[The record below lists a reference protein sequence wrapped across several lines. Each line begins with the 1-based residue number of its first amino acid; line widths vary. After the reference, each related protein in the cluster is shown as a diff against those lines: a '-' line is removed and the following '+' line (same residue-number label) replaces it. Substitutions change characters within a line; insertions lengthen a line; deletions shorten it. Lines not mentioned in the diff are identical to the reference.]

1 MFFQKGES
9 VMSTALIV
17 SLVGSAP
24 WIVGLVISGVA
35 WRRRRSVGLKLAL
48 SAFAGLI
55 ALGVIGSNV
64 HMPLTDLLIDA
75 GLNVGTITRT
85 LDGVSLIFQLG
96 HTGLVILLA
105 IALSRLLQENHEAIE
120 DR

>member
-1 MFFQKGES
+1 
-9 VMSTALIV
+9 MSTTYDPLVAALIS

-24 WIVGLVISGVA
+24 WIVGVVISGVA

-48 SAFAGLI
+48 AVFAGLI
-55 ALGVIGSNV
+55 ALRIISGNVI
-64 HMPLTDLLIDA
+64 MPLTDLLIDA
-75 GLNVGTITRT
+75 GSNLGTVAQT

-105 IALSRLLQENHEAIE
+105 IAFFRLLQENHAAAA